1 MKRIPPLFFIFTLLA
16 FITQAQVIKTAT
28 WTARPSKPSVKVGE
42 TVDILFTATL
52 SRNWHV
58 FSSDQDPE
66 VGPLPTSVKF
76 TKNPTFEL
84 VGKLQPVGKP
94 VEKQDEIFGGPVRY
108 FEGKATFRQT
118 VKILAKNPKLAGEID
133 AQTCS
138 DVDGQ
143 CVLAGGDFKIQN
155 LTVVAAAETPTP
167 ATTTLPAVSLPA
179 PKSDSAVATTQ
190 TPAPT
195 VEPEAT
201 TDTARATAEVPVA
214 PVSVSPENVGD
225 ESLWGFFLVALAAG
239 FAAMLTPCV
248 YPIIPMTVSYFTHQ
262 PSGRGHTQAVVY
274 GLSIIGIYVLFGTL
288 VSWLFGASFANFLAT
303 HWFPNLL
310 FFAVFVAFGLSFLGL
325 FEIVLPHSF
334 VNKMDAQAEKG
345 GLTGVFFMAF
355 TLVLVGFSCTGPI
368 AGSILIASAQGEV
381 VKPVVGMLGFSLPFA
396 AVFTGLAFF
405 PEWLKSLPKSGG
417 WLNSV
422 KVVFG
427 FLELAFALKFLST
440 ADQVYHWNLLDR
452 EVYLAFWIVLFAL
465 IGFYLLGKIQ
475 LPHDSKLE
483 KIPVPRMML
492 AIFTF
497 AFVVYL
503 IPGMFGAPLRALAGY
518 LPPETTFD
526 PFVNNGLT
534 ASAPASAPLVT
545 ATGQAPRFSEK
556 FKLPHG
562 LQGYFDYQEAL
573 AAAKR
578 TGKPVFIDF
587 TGHGCVNCREMEA
600 RVWSQ
605 PEVLNRLKSD
615 FVMLALYVDDKTDL
629 PAAEHYTSKA
639 DGKVKDTIGEQN
651 LDLQIAKF
659 GSNAQPHYC
668 LVDANGNLLVPPR
681 AYDLDAAAFGE
692 FLDAGKAAFSARQR
706 QLAAR

>member
-1 MKRIPPLFFIFTLLA
+1 MKRLLPLLFFTLLA
-16 FITQAQVIKTAT
+16 LTAPAQVLKTAT
-28 WTARPSKPSVKVGE
+28 WTAKPAKPTVKVGE

-52 SRNWHV
+52 KPNWHV
-58 FSSDQDPE
+58 FSSDQNPE
-66 VGPLPTSVKF
+66 VGPIPTSVKF
-76 TKNPTFEL
+76 AKSPTFAL
-84 VGKLQPVGKP
+84 VGKLEPVGKP
-94 VEKQDEIFGGPVRY
+94 VQKQDELFGGPVRY
-108 FEGKATFRQT
+108 FEGKATFRQR
-118 VKILAKNPKLAGEID
+118 VKILAENPKLSGEIE

-143 CVLAGGDFKIQN
+143 CVLAGSDFKITKLN
-155 LTVVAAAETPTP
+155 VVAAAETPKLPPTP
-167 ATTTLPAVSLPA
+167 ALASPASKP
-179 PKSDSAVATTQ
+179 DSAVAKAE
-190 TPAPT
+190 TPAPA
-195 VEPEAT
+195 VEPQAS
-201 TDTARATAEVPVA
+201 AATAPVAAA
-214 PVSVSPENVGD
+214 PVSVAPENGSD
-225 ESLWGFFLVALAAG
+225 QSLWGFFLVALAAG

-325 FEIVLPHSF
+325 FEIVLPSSF

-381 VKPVVGMLGFSLPFA
+381 LKPVVGMLGFSLPFA
-396 AVFTGLAFF
+396 VVFTGLAFF

-440 ADQVYHWNLLDR
+440 ADQVYHWHLLDR
-452 EVYLAFWIVLFAL
+452 EVYLAFWIVLFGL

-483 KIPVPRMML
+483 KIPVPRMLL

-526 PFVNNGLT
+526 PFVGGGLT
-534 ASAPASAPLVT
+534 ASTPASAPAVT
-545 ATGQAPRFSEK
+545 ATGTAPRFSDK

-562 LQGYFDYQEAL
+562 LTGYFDFREAL

-605 PEVLNRLKSD
+605 PEVLSRLRTD
-615 FVMLALYVDDKTDL
+615 FVIAALYVDDKTDL
-629 PAAEHYTSKA
+629 PAAEHYTSTA
-639 DGKVKDTIGEQN
+639 DGKVKDTIGGQN
-651 LDLQIAKF
+651 LDLQITRF

-668 LVDANGNLLVPPR
+668 LVDASGNLLVPPR
-681 AYDLDAAAFGE
+681 AYDLDATAFAR
-692 FLDAGKAAFSARQR
+692 FLDAGKAAFSARQV
-706 QLAAR
+706 AAR

>member
-1 MKRIPPLFFIFTLLA
+1 MTRLLPLLFFTLLA
-16 FITQAQVIKTAT
+16 FTSQAQVLKTAT
-28 WTARPSKPSVKVGE
+28 WTARPAKTTVKVGE
-42 TVDILFTATL
+42 TVDLLFTATL
-52 SRNWHV
+52 SPNWHV

-66 VGPLPTSVKF
+66 VGPIPTSVKF

-84 VGKLQPVGKP
+84 VGKLEPVGKP
-94 VEKQDEIFGGPVRY
+94 VQKQDEIFGGPVRY
-108 FEGKATFRQT
+108 FEGKATFRQK
-118 VKILAKNPKLAGEID
+118 VKILKENPKLSGEIE

-143 CVLAGGDFKIQN
+143 CVLAGSDFKIAN
-155 LTVVAAAETPTP
+155 LTAVAATAEIPAPTPTP
-167 ATTTLPAVSLPA
+167 AVTLPA
-179 PKSDSAVATTQ
+179 PKPDSAVATAEPPV
-190 TPAPT
+190 PAA
-195 VEPEAT
+195 ELSANA
-201 TDTARATAEVPVA
+201 DTAQLAAA
-214 PVSVSPENVGD
+214 PVPVSPENGTD
-225 ESLWGFFLVALAAG
+225 QSLWGFFLVAMAAG

-262 PSGRGHTQAVVY
+262 PEGRGHTQAIVY

-310 FFAVFVAFGLSFLGL
+310 FFAVFVLFGLSFLGL
-325 FEIVLPHSF
+325 FEIVLPSSF
-334 VNKMDAQAEKG
+334 VNKMDQQAEKG
-345 GLTGVFFMAF
+345 GFTGVFFMAF

-381 VKPVVGMLGFSLPFA
+381 VKPVVGMLGFALPFA
-396 AVFTGLAFF
+396 VVFTGLAFF

-483 KIPVPRMML
+483 KIPVPRMLL

-526 PFVNNGLT
+526 PFVNNGLMAST
-534 ASAPASAPLVT
+534 PASAPALT
-545 ATGQAPRFSEK
+545 TTGAAPRFSDK

-562 LQGYFDYQEAL
+562 LPGYFDYREAL

-578 TGKPVFIDF
+578 ANKPVFIDF

-600 RVWSQ
+600 RVWAE
-605 PEVLNRLKSD
+605 PEVLNRLRTD
-615 FVMLALYVDDKTDL
+615 FVIAALYVDDKTDL
-629 PAAEHYTSKA
+629 PEAEHYTSTA

-651 LDLQIAKF
+651 LDLQITKF

-668 LVDANGNLLVPPR
+668 LVDPAGNLLVPPR
-681 AYDLDAAAFGE
+681 AYDLDAPAFAQ
-692 FLDAGKAAFSARQR
+692 FLDAGKAAFEAR

>member
-1 MKRIPPLFFIFTLLA
+1 MTRLLPLLFFTLLA
-16 FITQAQVIKTAT
+16 FTSQAQVLKTAT
-28 WTARPSKPSVKVGE
+28 WTARPAKTTVKVGE
-42 TVDILFTATL
+42 TVDLLFTATL
-52 SRNWHV
+52 SPNWHV

-66 VGPLPTSVKF
+66 VGPIPTSVKF

-84 VGKLQPVGKP
+84 VGKLEPVGKP
-94 VEKQDEIFGGPVRY
+94 VQKQDEIFGGPVRY
-108 FEGKATFRQT
+108 FEGKATFRQK
-118 VKILAKNPKLAGEID
+118 VKILKENPKLSGEIE

-143 CVLAGGDFKIQN
+143 CVLAGSDFKIAN
-155 LTVVAAAETPTP
+155 LTAVAATAETPAPTPTP
-167 ATTTLPAVSLPA
+167 AVTLPA
-179 PKSDSAVATTQ
+179 PKPDSAVATAEPP
-190 TPAPT
+190 TPAA
-195 VEPEAT
+195 EPSVSADTTQLAAT
-201 TDTARATAEVPVA
+201 PM
-214 PVSVSPENVGD
+214 PVSPENGSD
-225 ESLWGFFLVALAAG
+225 QSLWGFFLVAMAAG

-262 PSGRGHTQAVVY
+262 PEGRGHTQAVVY

-310 FFAVFVAFGLSFLGL
+310 FFAVFVLFGLSFLGL
-325 FEIVLPHSF
+325 FEIVLPNSF

-381 VKPVVGMLGFSLPFA
+381 VKPVVGMLGFALPFA
-396 AVFTGLAFF
+396 VVFTGLAFF

-483 KIPVPRMML
+483 KIPVPRMLL

-526 PFVNNGLT
+526 PFVNNGLMAST
-534 ASAPASAPLVT
+534 PASAPALT
-545 ATGQAPRFSEK
+545 TTGAAPRFSDK

-562 LQGYFDYQEAL
+562 LPGYFDYREAL

-578 TGKPVFIDF
+578 ANKPVFIDF

-600 RVWSQ
+600 RVWAE
-605 PEVLNRLKSD
+605 PEVLNRLRND
-615 FVMLALYVDDKTDL
+615 FIIAALYVDDKTDL
-629 PAAEHYTSKA
+629 PEAEHYTSTA

-651 LDLQIAKF
+651 LDLQITKF

-668 LVDANGNLLVPPR
+668 LVDPNGNLLVPPR
-681 AYDLDAAAFGE
+681 AYDLDAPAFAQ
-692 FLDAGKAAFSARQR
+692 FLDAGKAAFEAR